1 MLFPASPAGVDL
13 RAQKG
18 SGAPPTR
25 NPGPEPLLSP
35 ALRGDQ
41 VMTRHALL
49 VAGALFVLALSTA
62 VPASLADGTVEI
74 QEVDEYGN
82 PIGKDAAHQAGSGSV
97 QIQDLY
103 DHGRPVAPP
112 HVTVPWEASHDPVRM
127 TDDTGQAAVRQ
138 QTARPADGST
148 SITVGTA
155 AAAGARI
162 KPQPSHVVRFDETIR
177 DNATEMLDEGRQSF
191 RYDTFGSEA
200 FWGGDLRLH
209 EAIEGE
215 KHGGKGPGLS
225 LKAALEMGLKIDS
238 DALAPEVRD
247 AIASGRVDLDSPEVT
262 LDLLR

>member
-1 MLFPASPAGVDL
+1 MLLSGSPPGVDL
-13 RAQKG
+13 KAQKG

-25 NPGPEPLLSP
+25 NPGPEPHLCP

-49 VAGALFVLALSTA
+49 VAGALFVFALSTV
-62 VPASLADGTVEI
+62 VPAALADGTVEI
-74 QEVDEYGN
+74 QEVDENGN
-82 PIGKDAAHQAGSGSV
+82 PIGKDAAPQATSGSV
-97 QIQDLY
+97 QIQELD

-112 HVTVPWEASHDPVRM
+112 RVTVPLEASHDPIRM
-127 TDDTGQAAVRQ
+127 TDDTGQAAIRQ
-138 QTARPADGST
+138 ETARPAGDASAAITGGAST
-148 SITVGTA
+148 TVAGT
-155 AAAGARI
+155 RI

-262 LDLLR
+262 L